1 MMTGLP
7 FNAVRAIFLPVIV
20 VNSTSDSGVESQ
32 LSLTRENIIMTKSI
46 DADNIKRVDLSHSF
60 SLDKVNCLGIF
71 VIVSLGNIGII
82 AKLLNCGLLT
92 TNPSVDIVMKRT
104 LFPSKLTR
112 SIMNVSGY
120 LADEF

>member
-1 MMTGLP
+1 
-7 FNAVRAIFLPVIV
+7 
-20 VNSTSDSGVESQ
+20 
-32 LSLTRENIIMTKSI
+32 MTKSI

-60 SLDKVNCLGIF
+60 SLDKVNCLSIF

-104 LFPSKLTR
+104 LFSSKLTR